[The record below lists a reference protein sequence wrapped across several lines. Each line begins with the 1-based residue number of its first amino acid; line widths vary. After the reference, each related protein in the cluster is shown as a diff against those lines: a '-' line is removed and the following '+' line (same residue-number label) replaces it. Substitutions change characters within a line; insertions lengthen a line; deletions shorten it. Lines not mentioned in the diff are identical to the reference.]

1 MNLWYFAKPKPQDW
15 IKIRCDYSSDESLFE
30 HGKVYD
36 GCWIRLVDDDGNERV
51 IKGIGSWTHG
61 IRSVR
66 ILILYVNK
74 KSPFMIRK

>member
-1 MNLWYFAKPKPQDW
+1 MLD
-15 IKIRCDYSSDESLFE
+15 IKEKIASSCAL
-30 HGKVYD
+30 
-36 GCWIRLVDDDGNERV
+36 

-66 ILILYVNK
+66 ILILYVKK